1 MKRFAV
7 GAACLAVA
15 LVVVTAASA
24 ANAPQNAA
32 RGSGT
37 VSYNNIT
44 DVPLT
49 GCTQVIDL
57 FGTPFCVVFG
67 QVGAIRTTQTVDE
80 TFDFNAKLD
89 SKSNLASG
97 KMKLGFHTTS
107 STDVVSFG
115 NCVPSGGFP
124 CPVPGHVSDGAPQN
138 ADASAD
144 VTCLNVVQNRAS
156 IGGHVTKFSGDFAPT
171 QGMLFN
177 ATDNT
182 IAKQQTVPDQF
193 SGAFVSDVPFTCPP
207 PSADYPISSGDIIVD
222 QG

>member
-1 MKRFAV
+1 
-7 GAACLAVA
+7 
-15 LVVVTAASA
+15 
-24 ANAPQNAA
+24 
-32 RGSGT
+32 

-44 DVPLT
+44 DVPII
-49 GCTQVIDL
+49 GCTQVIDF
-57 FGTPFCVVFG
+57 FGTSLCVSFG
-67 QVGAIRTTQTVDE
+67 PVGAIRTTQAVNE

-89 SKSNLASG
+89 SNSNLANG

-115 NCVPSGGFP
+115 NCIPNAAAPP

-182 IAKQQTVPDQF
+182 IAKQQPVPDQF

-207 PSADYPISSGDIIVD
+207 PSADYPITSGDIIVD